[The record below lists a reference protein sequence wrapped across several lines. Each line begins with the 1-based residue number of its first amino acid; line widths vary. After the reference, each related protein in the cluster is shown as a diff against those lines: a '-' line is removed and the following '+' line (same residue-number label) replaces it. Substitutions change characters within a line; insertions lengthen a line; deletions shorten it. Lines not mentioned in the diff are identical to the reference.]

1 MRHKLESII
10 RAKTDVTEMRNG
22 AISSMEI
29 LRDLIPTMT
38 PAQIDA
44 LAEVETF
51 VAIALRVL
59 AKTNPSKVRDEAR
72 TVHISYL
79 LKDLP

>member
-1 MRHKLESII
+1 MRHKLESTI

-29 LRDLIPTMT
+29 LRDLLPTMT

-44 LAEVETF
+44 LAEIETF

-72 TVHISYL
+72 TVHISFL

>member
-1 MRHKLESII
+1 
-10 RAKTDVTEMRNG
+10 MRNG
-22 AISSMEI
+22 AISSIEI
-29 LRDLIPTMT
+29 LRDLLPTMT
-38 PAQIDA
+38 SAQIDA

-59 AKTNPSKVRDEAR
+59 AKTNPSKVRDEVR

-79 LKDLP
+79 LKDMP